1 MQKWDTTPT
10 NKQFSETE
18 EKTIKFQIPGAYDE
32 KVNYVELIKPINK
45 TEKLVRWSETQ
56 KSEKLV

>member
-1 MQKWDTTPT
+1 MQKWETTPT

-18 EKTIKFQIPGAYDE
+18 EKIINFQIPEAFDE
-32 KVNYVELIKPINK
+32 KVKYLERIKPNNK
-45 TEKLVRWSETQ
+45 TEKLVRRSETQ